1 MEQPKFC
8 AFAMKTNVQVFVP
21 TVGEGLN
28 NMGNTCF
35 MNATL
40 QAMFYV
46 SQFMNLINK
55 HKCCKPIIYIHV
67 QMYDNHSFAGIK
79 QKECTVCCIRHLQRC
94 VAILKAKELVYHLPT
109 SIFHVSIIITYILY
123 N

>member
-1 MEQPKFC
+1 MQL
-8 AFAMKTNVQVFVP
+8 FVP
-21 TVGEGLN
+21 TVGAGFN
-28 NMGNTCF
+28 NLGNTCF

-55 HKCCKPIIYIHV
+55 HKCCKSIIYIHV

-79 QKECTVCCIRHLQRC
+79 QKECTVCCIQTL
-94 VAILKAKELVYHLPT
+94 AKMCCNPKSKGTSISPTQLHKHLPRQYNNYVY
-109 SIFHVSIIITYILY
+109 SIQLNGVKT
-123 N
+123 